1 LPSIETEPPAGYGA
15 EEEMPVGAGERI
27 LYLDDEPA
35 LARLGSKRLA
45 ALDYVVRS
53 GTDPVAA
60 LGLFRAS
67 PHDFDMVI
75 TDYTMPRMTGLDLAR
90 EVHAVR
96 RDIPI
101 IMLSGFVEEIPAA
114 AIAGAGISRVLMKP
128 ASLAELAQAVHALLH
143 PPA

>member
-1 LPSIETEPPAGYGA
+1 
-15 EEEMPVGAGERI
+15 
-27 LYLDDEPA
+27 
-35 LARLGSKRLA
+35 
-45 ALDYVVRS
+45 
-53 GTDPVAA
+53 
-60 LGLFRAS
+60 
-67 PHDFDMVI
+67 
-75 TDYTMPRMTGLDLAR
+75 MTGLDLAR